1 MSDSFFRDQAERP
14 SEPQSEI
21 KLETEIPPPP
31 APDSNDLLS
40 DEGRL
45 AAIMSYIP
53 FLCLVPLANINWREN
68 EEARFHARQGIVL
81 FVIEIVAVVLLI
93 DDLANFI
100 FKSVLVLAASLAV
113 TGIYFTLQGK
123 RIRLPIISD
132 LADKAKL

>member
-1 MSDSFFRDQAERP
+1 MSDSFFRDQDERP
-14 SEPQSEI
+14 AEPQQERKIDS
-21 KLETEIPPPP
+21 EIPPNADPGKG
-31 APDSNDLLS
+31 DLLS
-40 DEGRL
+40 DETRL
-45 AAIMSYIP
+45 AAIMSYVP

-81 FVIEIVAVVLLI
+81 FVIEIIAVVLLI
-93 DDLANFI
+93 DDMAKFI
-100 FKSVLVLAASLAV
+100 FKSILVLAAALAV